1 MTLGGTLKNVTIY
14 VKYFWPTLLEIGL
27 LFVLASGHTDTLT
40 TAGNAT
46 NNAASR
52 TNSKN
57 IENKN
62 KKCARRRR
70 MVKMEQSIIRIDL

>member
-46 NNAASR
+46 NNSNWPLNV
-52 TNSKN
+52 NSDLFECFIQ
-57 IENKN
+57 IEIVQFVWTWN
-62 KKCARRRR
+62 
-70 MVKMEQSIIRIDL
+70 